1 MNEAMRQ
8 SWERA
13 AAQTAKDH
21 PVDDFVA
28 NPDLYR
34 TESSPRDIA
43 YQGETI
49 AYYDTQLCLWRLG
62 DRNNHSQNNTTFTSR
77 AELLKALRDIYP
89 DQSWG

>member
-8 SWERA
+8 NLERA

-21 PVDDFVA
+21 PVDGFVT

-43 YQGETI
+43 YQGKTV
-49 AYYDTQLCLWRLG
+49 AYYDTQLCLWHLG
-62 DRNNHSQNNTTFTSR
+62 DRNDPSQNNTTFTSR
-77 AELLKALRDIYP
+77 SELLKALRDIYP